1 MTERFSMALPAE
13 LTTPRAARE
22 AVQRRF
28 GAEPRCGDLL
38 LCVSEVVTNAVRH
51 AQTSARLTVSRDRD
65 IVTVE
70 VSDASPDLPVRRP
83 ASASS
88 TTGRGLQI
96 LDQLA
101 RRWGARPTA
110 DGKVVWFEI
119 DLTRA
124 T

>member
-1 MTERFSMALPAE
+1 MTDRFSMALPAE

-22 AVQRRF
+22 AIQRRF
-28 GAEPRCGDLL
+28 DAEPRCGDLL

-51 AQTSARLTVSRDRD
+51 AQTAARLTISRDRD

-70 VSDASPDLPVRRP
+70 VSDSSPDLPVRRA

-101 RRWGARPTA
+101 RRWGAEPTPE
-110 DGKVVWFEI
+110 GKVVWFEF
-119 DLTRA
+119 DLARA